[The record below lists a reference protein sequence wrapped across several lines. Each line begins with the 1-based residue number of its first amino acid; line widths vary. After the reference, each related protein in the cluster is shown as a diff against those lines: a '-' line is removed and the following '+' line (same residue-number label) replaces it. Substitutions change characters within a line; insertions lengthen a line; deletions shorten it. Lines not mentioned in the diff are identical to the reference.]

1 VNKKS
6 PKKPK
11 NPDPFLSALFGT
23 LNANENLVDNDEKE
37 KVSENPRNIP
47 ELFPTPWD
55 AVENLRQQANELG
68 KSHKTKS
75 VKKQFTNKREI
86 SGWILFYFFLIVIP
100 ILLQGNVFNWGT
112 RLKWFVR
119 IGTARDWFG
128 FWASYLGS
136 MLSISFA
143 YFNTRMQLKAK
154 KVDDD
159 FSRVC
164 DLKRALIE
172 CKNKIGKSSDKFM
185 VSLDNREKIQIYN
198 QILTSSANFFGRYD
212 EISERMSSLKFINL
226 EEKKEI
232 AYKLFDDLNQLF
244 SNEFGVEKVKNSSM
258 GKEINKI
265 IEYEISLSNLE
276 DELTQIIK
284 ELKNT

>member
-1 VNKKS
+1 MNKKS
-6 PKKPK
+6 PKKP
-11 NPDPFLSALFGT
+11 DSFLYDLYGK
-23 LNANENLVDNDEKE
+23 LNAAENQVDNDEKE
-37 KVSENPRNIP
+37 RRVSENPKDTTP
-47 ELFPTPWD
+47 ELFSTSWE
-55 AVENLRQQANELG
+55 AVENLRKQANELG

-75 VKKQFTNKREI
+75 VKKQFTSKGEKT
-86 SGWILFYFFLIVIP
+86 GWIIFYSLLIFIP

-112 RLKWFVR
+112 SLKRVVR

-143 YFNTRMQLKAK
+143 YFNTRMQLNDK

-164 DLKRALIE
+164 DLKKALID
-172 CKNKIGKSSDKFM
+172 CKNKIGESRKELTES
-185 VSLDNREKIQIYN
+185 VYNNRDKIQSYN
-198 QILTSSANFFGRYD
+198 KITTSSANFFGRYD

-232 AYKLFDDLNQLF
+232 AYKLFYDLEQLF
-244 SNEFGVEKVKNSSM
+244 DNEFGVEKGKNSST

-265 IEYEISLSNLE
+265 IEYEKSLSNLE

-284 ELKNT
+284 ELKNI